1 MPIVEN
7 VVHTILQMARNK
19 EKLIKQTQSPLVV
32 VIQKEDKNSNIVT
45 HPTNKYPNQAYPFQ
59 QNYSGWY

>member
-1 MPIVEN
+1 MPTVEN

-32 VIQKEDKNSNIVT
+32 VIQKEDINSNNVT
-45 HPTNKYPNQAYPFQ
+45 HPTNKYPIQSYPIQ
-59 QNYSGWY
+59 TKM